1 MRAPN
6 ISWGAAPETILYI
19 YPLLANHYT
28 SQTDVWCLVLGGRCL
43 LLLLP
48 WWLTQFLLILILPL
62 DSSAAI
68 KDNNYHS
75 TIHLCQPG
83 RSPFSLFHSDF
94 EKRCVKPVTKDSCSR
109 SQIIQMPD
117 LGSKQ
122 YDIIVRR
129 SRIKAAACLGVILRL
144 SSK

>member
-6 ISWGAAPETILYI
+6 ISWGAAPETILNI

-28 SQTDVWCLVLGGRCL
+28 SQTAVWCLVLGGRCL

-68 KDNNYHS
+68 TPTTTTVLSISSNPAP
-75 TIHLCQPG
+75 LPF
-83 RSPFSLFHSDF
+83 PFSL
-94 EKRCVKPVTKDSCSR
+94 P
-109 SQIIQMPD
+109 
-117 LGSKQ
+117 
-122 YDIIVRR
+122 
-129 SRIKAAACLGVILRL
+129 ILRNDVL
-144 SSK
+144 NQ